1 MIISKNISHFSCHTA
16 HLWLS
21 LLYHLY
27 QEPAAQPSRS
37 DKMGCLWRACHQP
50 KIAGPVSHLNLPRHL
65 LTGGFDHRIS
75 GALGAHVFANPW
87 DYRMASYLYSICWVC
102 ILYTVCIYIYTYWL
116 IKLALR
122 GLRFRRWAFMRGHLC
137 LDMHIHSQTKM
148 IINVRTWK
156 GYIYYR
162 LLYYM
167 KLYYIIIYYILYIN
181 VIMIHNVSKL
191 SRTILIYPDS
201 IG

>member
-21 LLYHLY
+21 LLW
-27 QEPAAQPSRS
+27 PSIPGTCGTTLTKGQNGLPVTRMPS
-37 DKMGCLWRACHQP
+37 AKKSLVQCHTWTSQGTCSLEALIIASVELWARMCLPTHGTEW
-50 KIAGPVSHLNLPRHL
+50 PVVY
-65 LTGGFDHRIS
+65 IQY
-75 GALGAHVFANPW
+75 AKYV
-87 DYRMASYLYSICWVC
+87 Y
-102 ILYTVCIYIYTYWL
+102 ILYTVYTYWL

-148 IINVRTWK
+148 IINIRTWK
-156 GYIYYR
+156 GYIYYI
-162 LLYYM
+162 YT
-167 KLYYIIIYYILYIN
+167 YIYLSLN